1 MSGQSPDEAGAAAR
15 HRIAN
20 LLHTYT
26 ELADRKDVDG
36 AVELLGSAR
45 VRFPADGFDA
55 RDEAPAFFGRLWGS
69 PVPHR
74 HDVSNLVVE
83 PAEAPG
89 EWTATAHYTRWV
101 FEPEPQLHTLGEY
114 RLTVSARDWAVRTL
128 TVTRTWTRP
137 S

>member
-1 MSGQSPDEAGAAAR
+1 VSDDGAVAR

-26 ELADRKDVDG
+26 ELADAKDVDA

-45 VRFPADGFDA
+45 VRFPADGFDDADGA
-55 RDEAPAFFGRLWGS
+55 RAFFGRLWGS

-74 HDVSNLVVE
+74 HDVSNLVVV
-83 PAEAPG
+83 PSGTPG

-101 FEPEPQLHTLGEY
+101 FEPGPELHTLGEY
-114 RLTVSARDWAVRTL
+114 RLTVSEQDWSVRAL
-128 TVTRTWTRP
+128 TVTRTWTQP

>member
-1 MSGQSPDEAGAAAR
+1 MSRLPADDGAAAR

-26 ELADRKDVDG
+26 ELADRKDIDA
-36 AVELLGSAR
+36 AVELLGATR
-45 VRFPADGFDA
+45 VRFPADGYDGPSEA
-55 RDEAPAFFGRLWGS
+55 RAFFVRLWGS

-83 PAEAPG
+83 PAETPG
-89 EWTATAHYTRWV
+89 EWTATAHYTRWL

-114 RLTVSARDWAVRTL
+114 RLTVSGDDWTVRAL
-128 TVTRTWTRP
+128 TVTRTWARP

>member
-1 MSGQSPDEAGAAAR
+1 VSAPPSVDDGAVAR

-26 ELADRKDVDG
+26 ELADRKDVDA

-45 VRFPADGFDA
+45 VRFPTGGFDDPAGA
-55 RDEAPAFFGRLWGS
+55 REFFTRLWGS

-74 HDVSNLVVE
+74 HDVSNLVVV
-83 PAEAPG
+83 PAGAPG
-89 EWTATAHYTRWV
+89 EWTATAHYTRWL
-101 FEPEPQLHTLGEY
+101 FEPEPRLHTLGEY
-114 RLTVSARDWAVRTL
+114 RLTVAAADWTVREL
-128 TVTRTWTRP
+128 TVTRTWTQP

>member
-1 MSGQSPDEAGAAAR
+1 MSAPPGDDAGAVAR

-26 ELADRKDVDG
+26 ELADRKDVDA
-36 AVELLGSAR
+36 AVELLGRAR
-45 VRFPADGFDA
+45 VRFPADGFDRPADA
-55 RDEAPAFFGRLWGS
+55 RGFFDRLWGS

-74 HDVSNLVVE
+74 HDVCNLVVV
-83 PAEAPG
+83 PAGTPR

-101 FEPEPQLHTLGEY
+101 FEPEPRLHTLGEY
-114 RLTVSARDWAVRTL
+114 RLTVAADDWTVRAL
-128 TVTRTWTRP
+128 TVTRTWARP